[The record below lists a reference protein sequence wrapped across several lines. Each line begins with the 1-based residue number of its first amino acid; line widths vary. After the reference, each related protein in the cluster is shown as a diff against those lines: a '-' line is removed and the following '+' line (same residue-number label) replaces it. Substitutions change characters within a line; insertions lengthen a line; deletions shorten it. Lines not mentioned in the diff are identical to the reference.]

1 MVSCEAHHLPK
12 QLRATKASEVA
23 KRGGRKAPFLL
34 PICDW
39 LDSAHTGL
47 ADHEAFCGAG
57 KGKTETMDGKRRDLR
72 STQ

>member
-12 QLRATKASEVA
+12 QLRETRASEAV
-23 KRGGRKAPFLL
+23 KRGGRKALFLL
-34 PICDW
+34 LIHDW

-47 ADHEAFCGAG
+47 VGYEAFCGAG
-57 KGKTETMDGKRRDLR
+57 KGKTKAMDGKRRDLR